1 MKTNHLHYI
10 VLLATIFLG
19 CSCSE
24 EIEKELTTG
33 KTAVT
38 IEVDGEEDADS
49 RTVSFIGGT
58 AYGEGLYDG
67 KERPTV
73 GAEASDGYEIDYFYG
88 GPSDEPQKYN
98 YTGSGSSVS
107 YQVFLNGKD
116 HKFKCKFKEK
126 KRTLTLTANPT
137 SGGTVTGGGTYKVK
151 TNIPITAV
159 AKSGYTFSGWTVT
172 KGDAKIMNAS
182 SASTTVQLQSS
193 NSTLQANFSKAG
205 KTFYFSIRT
214 GRGKLDVFDER
225 GETTL
230 LPSASE
236 IVLNLSPDDEN
247 LERGGY
253 LISPEPESGW
263 KYGEDEWY
271 VNGNRIP
278 SGQYGQYLFTYND
291 YSRYPDGSRFVYD
304 FKADNP
310 IKVTIQTGMWSNNSF
325 SLYTHGDFRIGFSA
339 TGLSSGQQ
347 TREFSYGDRVTIYAD
362 GADYAVPG
370 EGDRW
375 RYNYLRGFFT
385 TRWQALDDLGEYS
398 QTSAGSYS
406 FTATKDITINIV
418 FMPTIR

>member
-126 KRTLTLTANPT
+126 KRTFDPDCQSDLRRNCYRR
-137 SGGTVTGGGTYKVK
+137 G
-151 TNIPITAV
+151 NIQSKNQYPHHRCC
-159 AKSGYTFSGWTVT
+159 
-172 KGDAKIMNAS
+172 KI
-182 SASTTVQLQSS
+182 
-193 NSTLQANFSKAG
+193 
-205 KTFYFSIRT
+205 
-214 GRGKLDVFDER
+214 
-225 GETTL
+225 
-230 LPSASE
+230 
-236 IVLNLSPDDEN
+236 
-247 LERGGY
+247 
-253 LISPEPESGW
+253 
-263 KYGEDEWY
+263 
-271 VNGNRIP
+271 RIH
-278 SGQYGQYLFTYND
+278 
-291 YSRYPDGSRFVYD
+291 
-304 FKADNP
+304 
-310 IKVTIQTGMWSNNSF
+310 I
-325 SLYTHGDFRIGFSA
+325 FRM
-339 TGLSSGQQ
+339 
-347 TREFSYGDRVTIYAD
+347 DCD
-362 GADYAVPG
+362 
-370 EGDRW
+370 
-375 RYNYLRGFFT
+375 
-385 TRWQALDDLGEYS
+385 
-398 QTSAGSYS
+398 
-406 FTATKDITINIV
+406 
-418 FMPTIR
+418 

>member
-107 YQVFLNGKD
+107 YQVYLNGKD

-193 NSTLQANFSKAG
+193 NSTLQANFTAPKDYHYTIGVVNPPEDTSSALFISSSSNYDDIYEGYNNQTYKARYG
-205 KTFYFSIRT
+205 ETIELSIRYQSEKVDFAGWYENGTLLSTAEVYTFTPSDTPDRVRYITGKFVMKATAEPSLTFNISAESPAGFISSGSIEVNIDGNKTTLNTASGIRSFTIT
-214 GRGKLDVFDER
+214 GRQKAVLTVKDLPDYIN
-225 GETTL
+225 GEGRWL
-230 LPSASE
+230 
-236 IVLNLSPDDEN
+236 
-247 LERGGY
+247 G
-253 LISPEPESGW
+253 
-263 KYGEDEWY
+263 WY
-271 VNGNRIP
+271 VFYNG
-278 SGQYGQYLFTYND
+278 SEKQVSTSYTYEITTQGD
-291 YSRYPDGSRFVYD
+291 ATVYTARFQ
-304 FKADNP
+304 K
-310 IKVTIQTGMWSNNSF
+310 
-325 SLYTHGDFRIGFSA
+325 
-339 TGLSSGQQ
+339 
-347 TREFSYGDRVTIYAD
+347 
-362 GADYAVPG
+362 
-370 EGDRW
+370 
-375 RYNYLRGFFT
+375 
-385 TRWQALDDLGEYS
+385 
-398 QTSAGSYS
+398 
-406 FTATKDITINIV
+406 
-418 FMPTIR
+418 

>member
-1 MKTNHLHYI
+1 MLLPIYICILKTIKIQFMKTNHLHYI

-49 RTVSFIGGT
+49 RTVSFTGGT

-67 KERPTV
+67 KAIPTV

-88 GPSDEPQKYN
+88 GPSDAPQKYN

-107 YQVFLNGKD
+107 YQVPLQGKD

-182 SASTTVQLQSS
+182 SASTTVQLQS
-193 NSTLQANFSKAG
+193 
-205 KTFYFSIRT
+205 
-214 GRGKLDVFDER
+214 
-225 GETTL
+225 
-230 LPSASE
+230 
-236 IVLNLSPDDEN
+236 
-247 LERGGY
+247 
-253 LISPEPESGW
+253 
-263 KYGEDEWY
+263 
-271 VNGNRIP
+271 
-278 SGQYGQYLFTYND
+278 
-291 YSRYPDGSRFVYD
+291 
-304 FKADNP
+304 
-310 IKVTIQTGMWSNNSF
+310 
-325 SLYTHGDFRIGFSA
+325 
-339 TGLSSGQQ
+339 
-347 TREFSYGDRVTIYAD
+347 
-362 GADYAVPG
+362 
-370 EGDRW
+370 
-375 RYNYLRGFFT
+375 
-385 TRWQALDDLGEYS
+385 
-398 QTSAGSYS
+398 
-406 FTATKDITINIV
+406 
-418 FMPTIR
+418 

>member
-1 MKTNHLHYI
+1 MLLPTYICILKTIKIQFMKTNHLHYI

-19 CSCSE
+19 SCSE

-49 RTVSFIGGT
+49 RTVSFTGGT

-182 SASTTVQLQSS
+182 SASTTV
-193 NSTLQANFSKAG
+193 
-205 KTFYFSIRT
+205 
-214 GRGKLDVFDER
+214 
-225 GETTL
+225 
-230 LPSASE
+230 
-236 IVLNLSPDDEN
+236 
-247 LERGGY
+247 
-253 LISPEPESGW
+253 
-263 KYGEDEWY
+263 
-271 VNGNRIP
+271 
-278 SGQYGQYLFTYND
+278 
-291 YSRYPDGSRFVYD
+291 
-304 FKADNP
+304 
-310 IKVTIQTGMWSNNSF
+310 
-325 SLYTHGDFRIGFSA
+325 
-339 TGLSSGQQ
+339 
-347 TREFSYGDRVTIYAD
+347 
-362 GADYAVPG
+362 
-370 EGDRW
+370 
-375 RYNYLRGFFT
+375 
-385 TRWQALDDLGEYS
+385 
-398 QTSAGSYS
+398 
-406 FTATKDITINIV
+406 
-418 FMPTIR
+418 

>member
-49 RTVSFIGGT
+49 RTVSFTGGT

-253 LISPEPESGW
+253 LISPEAEGSEKTQASYVSTLSNYVAKLATNENICYVLTGNDFDFNLIDPEHP
-263 KYGEDEWY
+263 K
-271 VNGNRIP
+271 
-278 SGQYGQYLFTYND
+278 LF
-291 YSRYPDGSRFVYD
+291 
-304 FKADNP
+304 A
-310 IKVTIQTGMWSNNSF
+310 ISNNYATESVISPVIAMVMSIASRSF
-325 SLYTHGDFRIGFSA
+325 SMENRVPFVFILDEMTTFKVRDFEKLPSVLREYGAAFLLLTQSGAKLEKLYSK
-339 TGLSSGQQ
+339 L
-347 TREFSYGDRVTIYAD
+347 
-362 GADYAVPG
+362 
-370 EGDRW
+370 
-375 RYNYLRGFFT
+375 
-385 TRWQALDDLGEYS
+385 
-398 QTSAGSYS
+398 
-406 FTATKDITINIV
+406 
-418 FMPTIR
+418 

>member
-49 RTVSFIGGT
+49 RTVSFTGGT

-67 KERPTV
+67 KEIPTV

-88 GPSDEPQKYN
+88 GPASEPKKYSC
-98 YTGSGSSVS
+98 TGGINSVS
-107 YQVFLNGKD
+107 YQVYLKGED
-116 HKFKCKFKEK
+116 HHFKCKFKEK

-271 VNGNRIP
+271 VNGNGIP

-375 RYNYLRGFFT
+375 SCLLYTSPSPRD
-385 TRWQALDDLGEYS
+385 TR
-398 QTSAGSYS
+398 
-406 FTATKDITINIV
+406 
-418 FMPTIR
+418 

>member
-49 RTVSFIGGT
+49 RTVSFTGGT

-88 GPSDEPQKYN
+88 GPSDAPQKYN
-98 YTGSGSSVS
+98 YTDSGSSVS
-107 YQVFLNGKD
+107 YKVPLQGKD

-151 TNIPITAV
+151 TNISITAV

-193 NSTLQANFSKAG
+193 NSTLQANFTAPK
-205 KTFYFSIRT
+205 
-214 GRGKLDVFDER
+214 
-225 GETTL
+225 
-230 LPSASE
+230 
-236 IVLNLSPDDEN
+236 
-247 LERGGY
+247 
-253 LISPEPESGW
+253 
-263 KYGEDEWY
+263 
-271 VNGNRIP
+271 
-278 SGQYGQYLFTYND
+278 D
-291 YSRYPDGSRFVYD
+291 Y
-304 FKADNP
+304 
-310 IKVTIQTGMWSNNSF
+310 
-325 SLYTHGDFRIGFSA
+325 
-339 TGLSSGQQ
+339 
-347 TREFSYGDRVTIYAD
+347 
-362 GADYAVPG
+362 
-370 EGDRW
+370 
-375 RYNYLRGFFT
+375 
-385 TRWQALDDLGEYS
+385 
-398 QTSAGSYS
+398 
-406 FTATKDITINIV
+406 
-418 FMPTIR
+418 

>member
-49 RTVSFIGGT
+49 RTVSFTGGT

-159 AKSGYTFSGWTVT
+159 A
-172 KGDAKIMNAS
+172 N
-182 SASTTVQLQSS
+182 
-193 NSTLQANFSKAG
+193 
-205 KTFYFSIRT
+205 
-214 GRGKLDVFDER
+214 
-225 GETTL
+225 
-230 LPSASE
+230 
-236 IVLNLSPDDEN
+236 PDTH
-247 LERGGY
+247 
-253 LISPEPESGW
+253 
-263 KYGEDEWY
+263 
-271 VNGNRIP
+271 
-278 SGQYGQYLFTYND
+278 F
-291 YSRYPDGSRFVYD
+291 PDG
-304 FKADNP
+304 
-310 IKVTIQTGMWSNNSF
+310 
-325 SLYTHGDFRIGFSA
+325 L
-339 TGLSSGQQ
+339 
-347 TREFSYGDRVTIYAD
+347 
-362 GADYAVPG
+362 
-370 EGDRW
+370 
-375 RYNYLRGFFT
+375 
-385 TRWQALDDLGEYS
+385 
-398 QTSAGSYS
+398 
-406 FTATKDITINIV
+406 
-418 FMPTIR
+418 